1 MLGKIET
8 MALVFDILEE
18 EKRRLLSLK
27 EAYERQLSELPKGA
41 PSRKKRWNREYL
53 YLAYRESGKVKFEYI
68 GPVDSEAAQD
78 VEVKVRRRKDLEEKL
93 SQVEDNLEDVERGL
107 RGRR

>member
-1 MLGKIET
+1 
-8 MALVFDILEE
+8 MAMVFDILEE

-53 YLAYRESGKVKFEYI
+53 YLAYRESGKGKCEYV
-68 GPVDSEAAQD
+68 GPVDSDA
-78 VEVKVRRRKDLEEKL
+78 
-93 SQVEDNLEDVERGL
+93 ERGL
-107 RGRR
+107 RGKR

>member
-1 MLGKIET
+1 
-8 MALVFDILEE
+8 MAMVFDILEE

-27 EAYERQLSELPKGA
+27 ARYEQQLSELPKGSI
-41 PSRKKRWNREYL
+41 SRKKRWNREYL

-68 GPVDSEAAQD
+68 ASVDSEAAQE
-78 VEVKVRRRKDLEEKL
+78 VEAKVRRRKDLEEKL
-93 SQVEDNLEDVERGL
+93 SQVEKNLADVERGL

>member
-1 MLGKIET
+1 V
-8 MALVFDILEE
+8 ALVFDILEE
-18 EKRRLLSLK
+18 EKRRFLSLK
-27 EAYERQLSELPKGA
+27 EQYERQLSELPKGA

-53 YLAYRESGKVKFEYI
+53 YLAYRESDKVKFDYI
-68 GPVDSEAAQD
+68 GPVDSEAAQN

-93 SQVEDNLEDVERGL
+93 SQVEENLKDVERAL

>member
-1 MLGKIET
+1 
-8 MALVFDILEE
+8 MALVFDIFEE

-27 EAYERQLSELPKGA
+27 ERYERQLSELPKGA

-53 YLAYRESGKVKFEYI
+53 YLAYRESDKVKFDYI
-68 GPVDSEAAQD
+68 GPVDSEAAQN

-93 SQVEDNLEDVERGL
+93 SHVEENLQDVERAL

>member
-1 MLGKIET
+1 

-27 EAYERQLSELPKGA
+27 ARYEQQLSELPTGSL
-41 PSRKKRWNREYL
+41 SRKKRWNREYL
-53 YLAYRESGKVKFEYI
+53 YLAYRESGKVKFEYV

-78 VEVKVRRRKDLEEKL
+78 TEAAVRRRKDLEEKL
-93 SQVEDNLEDVERGL
+93 TQAKKNLADVERGL
-107 RGRR
+107 RGKR